1 MTFVTQQ
8 TITVRDDIPLK
19 LIAQISEVLV
29 SSAIELVN

>member
-8 TITVRDDIPLK
+8 TIIVRDDIPLK

-29 SSAIELVN
+29 SSVIGLVD